1 MPILWVILFQIL
13 ASLLIVAEVLIPS
26 FGLLSVLSAAFFF
39 YSYYLLNAY
48 NPSFTPILFILNLF
62 TVPSVIIFS
71 VKILGNSPMALKKKL
86 EKARSFGAEVAVDL
100 GEQGVASTP
109 MRPSG
114 KVRFKNGFFDA
125 ITEGV
130 FLEKNT
136 PVEVVGLRENK
147 IIVKSVV
154 GKKSSKSSEN
164 SLKSEH

>member
-1 MPILWVILFQIL
+1 MPILWVVLFQIL
-13 ASLLIVAEVLIPS
+13 ASLLIVAEVLVPS

-62 TVPSVIIFS
+62 TVPSIIIFS

-86 EKARSFGAEVAVDL
+86 EKARSFGAEVVVDI
-100 GEQGVASTP
+100 GETGVTSTP

-130 FLEKNT
+130 FLEKDT
-136 PVEVVGLRENK
+136 PVEVVSLKENK
-147 IIVKSVV
+147 IVVKSVIV
-154 GKKSSKSSEN
+154 KKGRQKVTNNLDSKE
-164 SLKSEH
+164 